1 MTDSTATDSD
11 LMARHDSTIV
21 AHEQDLAPVAR
32 LADVSLRYGKTQ
44 ALDAI
49 TLDLPPGCMVGLIGP
64 DGVGKSSL
72 LSLIA
77 GARRIQQGY
86 VEALG
91 GDMADAGFRRAAC
104 PRIAYMPQGLGK
116 NLYPTLS
123 VFENTDFF
131 ARLFGQGAAERKRR
145 IAELLDSIGLGPFP
159 DRPAGKLSGG
169 MKQKLCLCCALIH
182 DPDLLILDEPTT
194 GVDPLSRRQFWELVD
209 RIRANRPRMSV
220 VVATAYMEEAARFD
234 WLVAMYAGRVLATG
248 TPAELL
254 SRTGAQDLDSA
265 FIALLPEEMRS
276 GHKEVVVPPRP
287 PGEREVIIES
297 NGLTQKFGDFVAVDH
312 ISMEIERGEIFGFL
326 GANGCGKSTTMKML
340 CGLLPPTSG
349 QAWLFGQ
356 PVDANDINIRR
367 NIGYMSQ
374 AFSLYS
380 ELTVR
385 QNLTLHAQIFDV
397 PKADIPQRVEE
408 TAARFGLDE
417 IMEALP
423 DSLPLGQRQRLQL
436 AAALIHKPTLLLL
449 DEPTSGVD
457 PVARDGF
464 WEHLIELS
472 RKDKVTIF
480 ITTHFMNE
488 ATRCDRISLMN
499 AGKLLVV
506 DTPAG
511 VIQQRH
517 AETLSDAFIGY
528 LEDAQQVQGAAPA
541 PAAEQGV
548 PLETAGAGSEP
559 AAGGTSSWF
568 SLGRLLAVSYR
579 ELMELTRD
587 PIRMT
592 LAGVGSVILMII
604 MGYGI
609 TLDVEHLD
617 YAVLD
622 RDQTTISR
630 DYLINIAGSTR
641 YFTERP
647 PVVSYDELDR
657 RMRSGELSMVIEI
670 PPGFGRDVERSLNA
684 AIAAAS
690 AGGQPGPSSMGL
702 TKPPA
707 VGIWIDGAMPQR
719 AETIRG
725 YTQGIHLQWLQDV
738 TQRQF
743 GVRQQLGVGQRQ
755 LVNPASIELRY
766 RYNPDV
772 KSLVAMVPAVIPLLL
787 LLIPAMLATLSV
799 VREKDIGSI
808 INFYVTP
815 TTRLEFLL
823 GKQLPYIA
831 LGFLNFLL
839 LVLLAVTLFRV
850 PLKGDFLT
858 ASVGALLYVGCSTGI
873 GLLVSTLTRTQV
885 AALFATAVLTLVP
898 AGNFCG
904 LTDPVSSLEGFGRLV
919 GEIYPTSYYITISRG
934 TFSKAL
940 SFSGLYGS
948 FLPLLIAIPVLIGLS
963 AALLKKQEA

>member
-1 MTDSTATDSD
+1 M
-11 LMARHDSTIV
+11 MN
-21 AHEQDLAPVAR
+21 QDPNGNAGHSNSAPVAR
-32 LADVSLRYGKTQ
+32 LNDVSLQYGKTR
-44 ALDAI
+44 ALDGI
-49 TLDLPPGCMVGLIGP
+49 SLDLPAGCMVGLIGP

-72 LSLIA
+72 LSLVA
-77 GARRIQQGY
+77 GARRIQDGS
-86 VEALG
+86 VEVLG
-91 GDMADAGFRRAAC
+91 GDMADAGFRRSAC
-104 PRIAYMPQGLGK
+104 PRVAYMPQGLGK

-131 ARLFGQGAAERKRR
+131 ARLFGQGWRERHRR

-209 RIRANRPRMSV
+209 RIRDSRPGMSV
-220 VVATAYMEEAARFD
+220 LVATAYMEEAARFD
-234 WLVAMYAGRVLATG
+234 WLVAMDAGRVLATG

-254 SRTGAQDLDSA
+254 LRTGARDLDSA
-265 FIALLPEEMRS
+265 FIALLPEEKRQ
-276 GHKEVVVPPRP
+276 GHVELVIPPRP
-287 PGEREVIIES
+287 PDSEVVIEAH
-297 NGLTQKFGDFVAVDH
+297 GLTQRFGSFTAVDH
-312 ISMEIERGEIFGFL
+312 VNFRIERGEIYGFL

-340 CGLLPPTSG
+340 CGLLPPTDG

-356 PVDANDINIRR
+356 AVDAKDIDVRR
-367 NIGYMSQ
+367 KVGYMSQ

-385 QNLTLHAQIFDV
+385 QNLVLHAQLFDV
-397 PKADIPQRVEE
+397 PRAEIQERVAD

-417 IMEALP
+417 IMETLP

-436 AAALIHKPTLLLL
+436 AVALIHRPALLIL

-464 WEHLIELS
+464 WEHLIDLS
-472 RKDKVTIF
+472 RRDRVTIF
-480 ITTHFMNE
+480 VSTHFINE
-488 ATRCDRISLMN
+488 AGRCDRISLMS
-499 AGKLLVV
+499 AGKVLVI
-506 DTPAG
+506 DTPDG
-511 VIQQRH
+511 VVKGRH
-517 AETLSDAFIGY
+517 AASLEDAFIGY
-528 LEDAQQVQGAAPA
+528 LEEADAKNRTAQAAPA
-541 PAAEQGV
+541 AHDA
-548 PLETAGAGSEP
+548 EP
-559 AAGGTSSWF
+559 AAQAEAVETVTRPGAGGDRSRIRAGF
-568 SLGRLLAVSYR
+568 RFQRMLACSYR
-579 ELMELTRD
+579 ELVELTRD

-592 LAGVGSVILMII
+592 MAGLGSVILMII

-609 TLDVEHLD
+609 SLDVEHLK

-622 RDQTTISR
+622 RDQTTVSR
-630 DYLINIAGSTR
+630 DYLINIKGSSR

-647 PVVSYDELDR
+647 PVADYDELDR
-657 RMRSGELSMVIEI
+657 RMRAGEVSMVVEI
-670 PPGFGRDVERSLNA
+670 PPGFGRDVERKLNA
-684 AIAAAS
+684 MLPAMGHSGQAS
-690 AGGQPGPSSMGL
+690 AGRDMAPI
-702 TKPPA
+702 KPVA
-707 VGIWIDGAMPQR
+707 IGVWIDGAMPQR

-725 YTQGIHLQWLQDV
+725 YVQGMHLNWLQDV
-738 TQRQF
+738 ARRRL
-743 GVRQQLGVGQRQ
+743 GLRQQIGVGQRQ
-755 LVNPASIELRY
+755 LVLPTNVELRY

-799 VREKDIGSI
+799 VREKDLGSI

-823 GKQLPYIA
+823 GKQLPYVA
-831 LGFLNFLL
+831 LGTLNFLL
-839 LVLLAVTLFRV
+839 LYVLAETLFKV
-850 PLKGDFLT
+850 HLKGSFV
-858 ASVGALLYVGCSTGI
+858 AAAVGALLYVGCSTGI
-873 GLLVSTLTRTQV
+873 GLLISTLTRTQV

-898 AGNFCG
+898 ASNFCG

-919 GEIYPTSYYITISRG
+919 GQVYPTAYYITISRG
-934 TFSKAL
+934 TFNKAL
-940 SFSGLYGS
+940 GFAGLYQA

-963 AALLKKQEA
+963 AAFLKKQET